1 MNRPKIKDFIE
12 KCELPNCTVI
22 NIGSLNVVSYQNALN
37 EYIDYLEEQLSNI
50 KVKNE
55 VEHQQNE
62 LFCKKVNELDEAL
75 DRACE
80 MLSMYDKETAHEDDE
95 VFSKEQWK
103 EWCMKNE
110 TIWTPKTNTSSTYK

>member
-1 MNRPKIKDFIE
+1 MNRPKIRDFIDE
-12 KCELPNCTVI
+12 CEIPTYTVI
-22 NIGSLNVVSYQNALN
+22 NLDSLDAVSYQNTLN
-37 EYIDYLEEQLSNI
+37 EYIDYLEEQLSNL

-62 LFCKKVNELDEAL
+62 LLCKKVNELDKAL

-103 EWCMKNE
+103 EWCMKDE
-110 TIWTPKTNTSSTYK
+110 WT

>member
-1 MNRPKIKDFIE
+1 MNRPKIRDFIE

-37 EYIDYLEEQLSNI
+37 EYIDYLEEQLSNL

-62 LFCKKVNELDEAL
+62 LFCKKVNELDKAL

-103 EWCMKNE
+103 EWMMNNE
-110 TIWTPKTNTSSTYK
+110 TI

>member
-1 MNRPKIKDFIE
+1 MNRPKIRDFIE

-37 EYIDYLEEQLSNI
+37 EYIDYLEEQFSNL

-62 LFCKKVNELDEAL
+62 LFCKKVNELD
-75 DRACE
+75 RACE
-80 MLSMYDKETAHEDDE
+80 MLSMYDKETTHEDEDRKS
-95 VFSKEQWK
+95 VV
-103 EWCMKNE
+103 
-110 TIWTPKTNTSSTYK
+110 